1 MALQYWFGFCHTS
14 STWITHRYTYV
25 PSLPHP
31 TLPHTSK
38 LLQSPS
44 LSSLSHIANEIICD
58 FDYVWSLKERR
69 LSRFWNS
76 FGTWPGCYWD
86 IPGIFKSEA
95 VVTTV
100 ALSGHLG
107 PAAFLLRE
115 VRVSCWLEKKMHDLK
130 TENYVLPSRQN
141 WGLEP
146 RMQPLRQLLRDCSE
160 EIKEE
165 PGYIGVLQQRPGSQN
180 IKISLLVKENQVS
193 QIKEFSASLLYM
205 WEDAKVWAQWNHSFA
220 MHLSHLGP
228 VFCFSPSW
236 VPSGCTPGSSISGWE
251 LDGHSIHRLLIW
263 QATLFIHKWY
273 STYIGQG
280 PMLGTWDTFK

>member
-25 PSLPHP
+25 PSLPHL

-44 LSSLSHIANEIICD
+44 LSSLSHIANEIICA

-115 VRVSCWLEKKMHDLK
+115 VRVSCWLEKKCMTWKLKIMFYPVDK
-130 TENYVLPSRQN
+130 TEGLSPGCSLSDSS
-141 WGLEP
+141 WGTALK
-146 RMQPLRQLLRDCSE
+146 R
-160 EIKEE
+160 
-165 PGYIGVLQQRPGSQN
+165 
-180 IKISLLVKENQVS
+180 
-193 QIKEFSASLLYM
+193 
-205 WEDAKVWAQWNHSFA
+205 
-220 MHLSHLGP
+220 
-228 VFCFSPSW
+228 
-236 VPSGCTPGSSISGWE
+236 
-251 LDGHSIHRLLIW
+251 
-263 QATLFIHKWY
+263 
-273 STYIGQG
+273 
-280 PMLGTWDTFK
+280 